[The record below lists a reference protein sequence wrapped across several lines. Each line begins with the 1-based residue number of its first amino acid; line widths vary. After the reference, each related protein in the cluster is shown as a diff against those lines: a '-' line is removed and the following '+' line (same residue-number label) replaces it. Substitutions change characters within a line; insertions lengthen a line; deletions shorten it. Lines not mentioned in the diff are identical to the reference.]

1 MYGLVSDGIDSQVP
15 QGLKSCQHQGDHST
29 PQASPLPQIYPAIFQ
44 NTNVTAF
51 NVKCMSFAIGG
62 ILEDQFSH
70 VIALLSVAYAVCS

>member
-1 MYGLVSDGIDSQVP
+1 MSASGGP
-15 QGLKSCQHQGDHST
+15 QHA
-29 PQASPLPQIYPAIFQ
+29 ASKPTSPDLPRDFQLLQ
-44 NTNVTAF
+44 NTNITVF